1 MNIKNNLVIPKGLFK
16 SIKQRSARAIAI
28 QTGTNQE
35 TKSNQ
40 ASRVNEREMNRN
52 MSYHTFEIEAKE
64 SYCFGK
70 NRRRDFSPLKLRSE
84 YNIIPD
90 KGMYVDS
97 DYNSCS
103 ECSYCK
109 GVDDGIKTAGLK
121 IFAMIMC
128 HAWRKRREQLHELRR
143 TMEELKQGSIKA
155 KSQLQ
160 IYNQLLRVEQKRND
174 ELSEQVK
181 EALNTLKNSR
191 ASYEFLSNSI
201 ANVKTDKA
209 MLEEELKSKY
219 EEYDALHAV
228 LSQTKTDLFR
238 CMMDQR
244 NLQVQLCKEQ
254 RSVQS
259 LENQKNKLINEI
271 CEIGSETRRVEERC
285 KQRME
290 EKDQQLLENKNKA
303 NLLEIEVFEL
313 REKML
318 PLNSIEANNDR
329 MKSEIESLRAQLFHL
344 KKKLDSSLSHQIY
357 MCWEQ
362 LLHYQKSTFQFL
374 HVFAFY
380 LLPAMPPPYKY
391 VGQLMLPEI

>member
-1 MNIKNNLVIPKGLFK
+1 MNG
-16 SIKQRSARAIAI
+16 
-28 QTGTNQE
+28 
-35 TKSNQ
+35 
-40 ASRVNEREMNRN
+40 N

-64 SYCFGK
+64 SYCFGTS
-70 NRRRDFSPLKLRSE
+70 RRRDFSPLKLRSE
-84 YNIIPD
+84 YNVMPD
-90 KGMYVDS
+90 KTMFADT
-97 DYNSCS
+97 DYNNCS

-128 HAWRKRREQLHELRR
+128 HAWRKRREQLNELQRA
-143 TMEELKQGSIKA
+143 MEELKQGSIKA

-174 ELSEQVK
+174 ELSEQVR
-181 EALNTLKNSR
+181 ETLNTLKNSR
-191 ASYEFLSNSI
+191 ASYEFLSSSVVNL
-201 ANVKTDKA
+201 KTDKS

-244 NLQVQLCKEQ
+244 NLQVQLCQEQ

-271 CEIGSETRRVEERC
+271 CELGSQTRRVEERC

-290 EKDQQLLENKNKA
+290 EKDQQLLENNNKA

-313 REKML
+313 REQV
-318 PLNSIEANNDR
+318 
-329 MKSEIESLRAQLFHL
+329 SLHL
-344 KKKLDSSLSHQIY
+344 VY
-357 MCWEQ
+357 EN
-362 LLHYQKSTFQFL
+362 Y
-374 HVFAFY
+374 
-380 LLPAMPPPYKY
+380 
-391 VGQLMLPEI
+391 